1 MNWPI
6 TNIDLCKQKLHNL
19 TNASAHKLS
28 VFLMQALENKQGK
41 KILLK
46 TRPVADYIGF
56 LL

>member
-28 VFLMQALENKQGK
+28 EFLMQALENKQGK

-56 LL
+56 